1 MHLDVAG
8 VSLVVNKL
16 KLNHI
21 NIMKMGPLVHEIVQS
36 FEQRED
42 KIDNDQIQDG
52 AANKRRIALVAHNN
66 MKQAMLDFVRKY
78 QTFFDQIHIV
88 TTKSTGL
95 SIENGLGIKIRK
107 KVSSGPLGGD
117 QEIGAM
123 VTNDMIAGVIFFVD
137 PLTPHP
143 HQDNVRAMMRICDVH
158 NCPIATNPMSGEALL
173 LFMLSRHLK
182 NTFPSWRDMRCFTL
196 PYR

>member
-1 MHLDVAG
+1 MHLDAAG

-42 KIDNDQIQDG
+42 KIDNDQNQDG
-52 AANKRRIALVAHNN
+52 AANKRMIALVAHNN
-66 MKQAMLDFVRKY
+66 MKKAMLDFVRKY

-95 SIENGLGIKIRK
+95 SIENGLGIKILK

-123 VTNDMIAGVIFFVD
+123 VTNDLIAGVIFFVD

-143 HQDNVRAMMRICDVH
+143 HQDDVRALMRICDVH
-158 NCPIATNPMSGEALL
+158 NCPIATNPMSGEALVHAFQTSQEHISL
-173 LFMLSRHLK
+173 LHRT
-182 NTFPSWRDMRCFTL
+182 N
-196 PYR
+196 